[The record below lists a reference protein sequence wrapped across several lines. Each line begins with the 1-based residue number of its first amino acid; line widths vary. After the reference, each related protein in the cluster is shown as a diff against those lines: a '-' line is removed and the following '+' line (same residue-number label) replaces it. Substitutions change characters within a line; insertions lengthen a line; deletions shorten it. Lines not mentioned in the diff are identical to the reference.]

1 MGANPVPG
9 TTYYRCPH
17 NPANPRHHAAAPDHP
32 PTVQAPETRLDLI
45 TALLFRDRVFTPR
58 RAELLAAQ
66 LPATGKAAAARR
78 DAQAEAL
85 QARIR
90 KLDTAQNAQITALE
104 DIPDSPAAPAMRAR
118 IRDRFAQLHHDR
130 TQAEDQL
137 ATLTA
142 TQPRA
147 IDPAILDEIPY
158 AGDIIPDLPP
168 ALKARLF
175 AAFDLHILWN
185 KPGQQVTV
193 IIEITD
199 ATLRALP
206 AILNPDQDGY
216 HDTAPAEAASIG
228 DLAGPPRTS
237 PNACLARSR
246 SRQPAG
252 IRSATSA

>member
-1 MGANPVPG
+1 
-9 TTYYRCPH
+9 
-17 NPANPRHHAAAPDHP
+17 
-32 PTVQAPETRLDLI
+32 
-45 TALLFRDRVFTPR
+45 LFRDRVFTPR